1 MNKTNVE
8 GRDAVACKVERGVRP
23 AAQSCKT
30 CLFLGVHPDANG
42 RIVVRAKN
50 AYECLVVVQQPAL
63 PESMTRAYGYRW
75 PPAKSYMT
83 GDSGRE
89 CPTWEQRA

>member
-1 MNKTNVE
+1 MNNTAAGASPVDC
-8 GRDAVACKVERGVRP
+8 RVRP
-23 AAQSCKT
+23 DARCCKT
-30 CLFLGVHPDANG
+30 CRFLGVNPDAKG
-42 RIVVRAKN
+42 RIVVRARN
-50 AYECLVVVQQPAL
+50 AYECLVVVPQPAL

-75 PPAKSYMT
+75 PLAKSYMT